1 MFFKKTKPQSGPA
14 QAPSSRDVAN
24 EKLVTTPAG
33 THAPLDVA
41 ELRRVVDPA
50 RLEFETTADLEPGGL
65 GLYLGVELV
74 SDQDTQTP
82 AADEAAYIC
91 NRMKDYG
98 FLISTDGP
106 LHNVLKIKPPLVFS
120 IENARQVCA
129 ALDEIL
135 HSGIT
140 LEERMMLRAKLLDE
154 QGAAVGPAL
163 FALNEV
169 VIVKGSTEP
178 MMRLGCWADREYI
191 TTYKA
196 DGLIVSTPTGST
208 AYNLSAGGPIA
219 HAELQTLLV
228 TPICPFMLD
237 SRPVLLS
244 PRTRVT
250 AQLAPPSTNVKIMV
264 DGRLG
269 WTMRANDFLS
279 IEAAGKPLR
288 LISSPHKGYFD
299 ILRNKLNWGGRDPG
313 YPLPEVIMA

>member
-1 MFFKKTKPQSGPA
+1 MHIRYVGIIIRKDSPDVLRVGQELAGWYRKRAIKAELDRIDPEMDILTILGGDGTLLHVAA
-14 QAPSSRDVAN
+14 QAARYGIP
-24 EKLVTTPAG
+24 
-33 THAPLDVA
+33 
-41 ELRRVVDPA
+41 VV
-50 RLEFETTADLEPGGL
+50 GINL
-65 GLYLGVELV
+65 GNL
-74 SDQDTQTP
+74 
-82 AADEAAYIC
+82 
-91 NRMKDYG
+91 G
-98 FLISTDGP
+98 FLTEIAAGEMYQA
-106 LHNVLKIKPPLVFS
+106 LEEVL
-120 IENARQVCA
+120 N
-129 ALDEIL
+129 
-135 HSGIT
+135 SGIT
-140 LEERMMLRAKLLDE
+140 IEERMMLRAELLDE
-154 QGAAVGPAL
+154 HGASVGPSL

-219 HAELQTLLV
+219 HAELRTLLV
-228 TPICPFMLD
+228 TPICPFMLE

-244 PRTRVT
+244 PGTRVT
-250 AQLAPPSTNVKIMV
+250 AQLVPPSTDVKIMV

-279 IEAAGKPLR
+279 IEAATKPLC

-313 YPLPEVIMA
+313 YPLPEVIKT